1 MDLTTYLLAKNYVD
15 SRLAAIGGSSS
26 GGTTVSD
33 IEKITGKVPSGAANL
48 VDYINQQTSIKI
60 KVNDSILNPVN
71 GIVEIPLATQERY
84 GLVKGSD
91 EIVIGDDGALSV
103 SSVNVNKLIQ
113 NEGDELILEC

>member
-26 GGTTVSD
+26 GGTMVSD